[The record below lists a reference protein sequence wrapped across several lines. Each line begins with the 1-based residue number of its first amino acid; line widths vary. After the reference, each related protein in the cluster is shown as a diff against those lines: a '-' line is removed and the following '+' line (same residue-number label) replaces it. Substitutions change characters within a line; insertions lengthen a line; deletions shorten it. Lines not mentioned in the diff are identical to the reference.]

1 MKSTQTKLNQNSI
14 HHGRVSRDNQAFFS
28 GRSDDVTTFF
38 SPATIQPKLKIGAPD
53 DQYERQA
60 DRVAEAVVNSPAPN
74 IQQESME
81 EEEETLQLKCSECE
95 KEEEI
100 QMKSE
105 TGQSA
110 GTAPSAISQKIQN
123 AGGGSHLSGSV
134 NSEMSKKMGAD
145 FSDVNIHTGPEASRL
160 NQSLGARA
168 FTHGND
174 VFFNSGE
181 YNPGSK
187 EGKRLLAH
195 ELTHVVQQDNEK
207 QLVQRDGDGEQESV
221 TQLSG
226 HYWSTERFENGHR
239 KRTDLFI
246 NVNQLTLTGNFR
258 SFIDH
263 GNGYDIEDSGDVYGE
278 RVDQHLPVRYR
289 VIINGETWDF
299 DFNRRMRGGLNEL
312 IEGGRRVPIY
322 AMNMAGQSM
331 EFRRVGSTPP
341 VTSQEVANAPT
352 NEVSALDSERREGL
366 TPDMIVGLRNSA
378 ERLVEVIRRYPHAGI
393 GSQLNSAYLQIADLY
408 NGILSQYSGNLRL
421 RAESYLLERL
431 RRVEVQ
437 FMGDR
442 VRADRAVQTSLG
454 FQSIQE
460 NGETGVTGGI
470 PYRYEIIFRGVRGQG
485 RAIAGIQGASGSVE
499 VNAYRASSIESD
511 AEIAW
516 QQFYHFVE
524 MRVSAVAGGG
534 LSGGVYWKTF
544 DAVSPIEWT
553 QEDFGNAEIYIFGVS
568 GPTAQAGAEAGP
580 VSANLASCTA
590 YQFEGVSLQS
600 GNKTLEL
607 SADEKSFE
615 CQSDLTTSG
624 GGVNADLDQESDSNS
639 RSRREGGVE
648 MGVEGSLGQL
658 EGGMGHIES
667 LPGREYSDEN
677 QQLPERQNRS
687 RSVDVTP
694 SVGRSGFD
702 IGSSELERSM
712 EVDVSRQLASVQ
724 HLIRNESIPIR
735 IVGHASSLWRGRASN
750 AVQGNLALSISR
762 AEEVESLIRR
772 IYELSEGRIIDV
784 VGMGDQE
791 HRNNGGTVQTDDPGY
806 RRVDV
811 VIQGH
816 RTIPIYY

>member
-1 MKSTQTKLNQNSI
+1 MKTIKGNTNPESVHSSAVRHENQS
-14 HHGRVSRDNQAFFS
+14 FFS
-28 GRSDDVTTFF
+28 GQKSDAGSFF
-38 SPATIQPKLKIGAPD
+38 SPVIVQPKLKIGEPD

-60 DRVAEAVVNSPAPN
+60 DRVAETVVSSPAPV
-74 IQQESME
+74 IQQQSME
-81 EEEETLQLKCSECE
+81 EEEL
-95 KEEEI
+95 I
-100 QMKSE
+100 QMKSDS
-105 TGQSA
+105 GQSVGA
-110 GTAPSAISQKIQN
+110 APTAIAQKIQA
-123 AGGGSHLSGSV
+123 AGGGSRLPETVS
-134 NSEMSKKMGAD
+134 NEMSQKMGVD
-145 FSDVNIHTGPEASRL
+145 FSNVNIHTGPEASRL
-160 NQSLGARA
+160 NKTLGARA
-168 FTHGND
+168 FTHGAD

-181 YNPGSK
+181 YNPGSR

-195 ELTHVVQQDNEK
+195 ELTHVVQQGGVYK
-207 QLVQRDGDGEQESV
+207 VIQRNGDEEQEPV

-226 HYWSTERFENGHR
+226 HYRSAERFENGHR

-246 NVNQLTLTGNFR
+246 SVNQLTLTGNFR
-258 SFIDH
+258 SFIDQ
-263 GNGYDIEDSGDVYGE
+263 GEGFDVENSGDVHGE
-278 RVDQHLPVRYR
+278 RMDQHLPVRYD
-289 VIINGETWDF
+289 VIINGETWYF
-299 DFNRRMRGGLNEL
+299 DFNVRATGEL
-312 IEGGRRVPIY
+312 AHLVEGGRRIPIL

-341 VTSQEVANAPT
+341 ITSQEVTNAPP
-352 NEVSALDSERREGL
+352 NEASALESERQEGL
-366 TPDMIVGLRNSA
+366 TPDMIVSLRNSA
-378 ERLVEVIRRYPHAGI
+378 DQLVEMMRRYPHAGI
-393 GSQLNSAYLQIADLY
+393 GNQLNSAYLQIADQY

-431 RRVEVQ
+431 RRVEIQ

-460 NGETGVTGGI
+460 DGETGVSGGV
-470 PYRYEIIFRGVRGQG
+470 PYRYEITFRGVRGQG
-485 RAIAGIQGASGSVE
+485 RAIVGLQGATGSVE
-499 VNAYRASSIESD
+499 VKAYRASAIESSG
-511 AEIAW
+511 EIAW
-516 QQFYHFVE
+516 QQFYHFAE
-524 MRVSAVAGGG
+524 IRVSAAGGG
-534 LSGGVYWKTF
+534 ALSGGLYWKTF
-544 DAVSPIEWT
+544 DAVSPVEWT

-580 VSANLASCTA
+580 LSANLASCTV
-590 YQFEGVSLQS
+590 YQFEGVSLES

-615 CQSDLTTSG
+615 CQSDLTSAG
-624 GGVNADLDQESDSNS
+624 GGVSTDLEQNNESNG
-639 RSRREGGVE
+639 RNRREGGVQ
-648 MGVEGSLGQL
+648 MGAEVSLGQL

-677 QQLPERQNRS
+677 QQFPERQNRS

-702 IGSSELERSM
+702 VGSSDLERNM
-712 EVDVSRQLASVQ
+712 QVDISRQLASVQ
-724 HLIRNESIPIR
+724 HLIRDESIPIR
-735 IVGHASSLWRGRASN
+735 IVGHASSLWRGRESN

-772 IYELSEGRIIDV
+772 IYELSEGRVIDV

-816 RTIPIYY
+816 RTIPIFY